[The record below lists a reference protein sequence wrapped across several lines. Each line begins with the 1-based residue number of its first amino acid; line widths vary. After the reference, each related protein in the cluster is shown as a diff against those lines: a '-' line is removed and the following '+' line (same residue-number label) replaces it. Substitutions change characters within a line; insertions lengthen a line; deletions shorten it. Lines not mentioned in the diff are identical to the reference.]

1 MERRAPSLL
10 ALAAIT
16 LPVAT
21 FAGPTTGGTC
31 NVAEQPAATLLVPY
45 LEVDLDDAGGLT
57 TLVSIVNAAATTP
70 TLAHV
75 VLWTDWGIPS
85 ASFDLFLGPGD
96 VAPINLRDVFATGR
110 APVSGPGAAVFDDC
124 TDVLVPFLSAPER
137 LQAIHT
143 GQPFEGGCFAAPRQD
158 QSLAT
163 GYLTV
168 DVIARCSAG
177 ITLPLQAGYFG
188 TSAVASL
195 ENRLWGDFYLVDPDE
210 DFAQGETAV
219 HLVADPDLVGPGPT
233 FYRKFVGGLG
243 SDARI
248 PLPGEWRTRH
258 LVGGAFDGG
267 TELLV
272 WRDVPST
279 SSLPVACGSA
289 PSWLP
294 LSSDDVEAW
303 NETGQ
308 RTDLDRDAFPLAT
321 QRVPVAALDSP
332 FPFGWLDL
340 DLDLGDGEPGQAW
353 VMSILSAEGR
363 FSVGQTGIRLN
374 DPCP

>member
-168 DVIARCSAG
+168 DVITRCSAG

-219 HLVADPDLVGPGPT
+219 HLVADPD
-233 FYRKFVGGLG
+233 
-243 SDARI
+243 
-248 PLPGEWRTRH
+248 